1 MLFRSTRPS
10 SRLRVPNQVQI
21 PRQTSK
27 WVSTHEI
34 VCSRSLFFLSRCPD
48 DSWDSRRSRFW
59 HWQVCKC
66 MRNLIGSSSLLQYH
80 LELGRSGMED
90 GPMSTMRIAERREK
104 LQAHTNAWRNLQWT
118 DCIHLLE
125 SDQKFAI
132 HVASGGILAIRWRKK
147 PK

>member
-1 MLFRSTRPS
+1 M
-10 SRLRVPNQVQI
+10 RLA
-21 PRQTSK
+21 SFA
-27 WVSTHEI
+27 
-34 VCSRSLFFLSRCPD
+34 L
-48 DSWDSRRSRFW
+48 W

-90 GPMSTMRIAERREK
+90 GPMSTVSIAERREK
-104 LQAHTNAWRNLQWT
+104 LQAHINAWRNLQWT

-132 HVASGGILAIRWRKK
+132 HVASGGILVIR
-147 PK
+147 